1 MYKIRQIT
9 DTHKKVCKTK
19 KQPNLDILDS
29 EGDRGIKEDDG
40 KDAGDEGDFYHDFD
54 NDSVGGKQ

>member
-19 KQPNLDILDS
+19 KQLNLDILDS

-40 KDAGDEGDFYHDFD
+40 KDAGEVNSFTLMMRTPR
-54 NDSVGGKQ
+54 